1 MVNVSQTTYSP
12 CPGDKISVIIVAAGT
27 GSRFGTDVPKQFLIL
42 DGKPVLQHTVERFR
56 QALPAARIVL
66 VLSPV
71 GLEIWNSL
79 CVENGFHSPETIIG
93 GATRSES
100 VHNAVRLI
108 AKDAD
113 TRSVVMIHD
122 GARPLVTSDMILR
135 VASAFDNAAVEA
147 VVPVVPLTE
156 AIASYNSDGTCRPT
170 DRAAFRTVQTPQA
183 FRTLILD
190 AAYTALNGQS
200 MPDDAAIYTGFT
212 GKPLLTVDGDIRN
225 IKITNP
231 ADLAIAGLLL
241 KK

>member
-1 MVNVSQTTYSP
+1 MVNVSETTYNP
-12 CPGDKISVIIVAAGT
+12 CPGDNISIIIVAAGT
-27 GSRFGTDVPKQFLIL
+27 GSRFGADVPKQFLLL

-71 GLEIWNSL
+71 GLEIWSAL
-79 CVENGFHSPETIIG
+79 CNKNGFHSPETVIG

-100 VHNAVRLI
+100 VHNAIRLI
-108 AKDAD
+108 GGDANS
-113 TRSVVMIHD
+113 RSIVMIHD
-122 GARPLVTSDMILR
+122 GARPLVAPEMILR
-135 VASAFDNAAVEA
+135 VANAFADTATEA

-156 AIASYNSDGTCRPT
+156 AIACHLPDGSCKPT
-170 DRAAFRTVQTPQA
+170 DRGNFRTVQTPQA

-190 AAYTALNGQS
+190 AAYTTLDGQS
-200 MPDDAAIYTGFT
+200 MPDDAAIYTAFT

>member
-1 MVNVSQTTYSP
+1 MVNVSQTAYSP

-27 GSRFGTDVPKQFLIL
+27 GSRFGADVPKQFLML

-147 VVPVVPLTE
+147 VIPVVPLTE
-156 AIASYNSDGTCRPT
+156 AIACYNTDGTCRPT
-170 DRAAFRTVQTPQA
+170 DRATFRTVQTPQA

-200 MPDDAAIYTGFT
+200 MPDDAAIYTAFT

>member
-1 MVNVSQTTYSP
+1 MVNVSQTTYNP

-27 GSRFGTDVPKQFLIL
+27 GSRFGADVPKQFLML

-122 GARPLVTSDMILR
+122 GARPLVASDMILR
-135 VASAFDNAAVEA
+135 IARAFGDAAVEA

-156 AIASYNSDGTCRPT
+156 AIACYHSDGTCAPT

-200 MPDDAAIYTGFT
+200 MPDDAAIYTAFT

>member
-12 CPGDKISVIIVAAGT
+12 CPGDNISVIIVAAGT
-27 GSRFGTDVPKQFLIL
+27 GSRFGADVPKQFLTL

-71 GLEIWNSL
+71 GLEIWSAL
-79 CVENGFHSPETIIG
+79 CNKNGFHSPETVIG

-100 VHNAVRLI
+100 VHNAIRLI
-108 AKDAD
+108 ARDANS
-113 TRSVVMIHD
+113 RSIVMIHD
-122 GARPLVTSDMILR
+122 GARPLVAPEMIHR
-135 VASAFDNAAVEA
+135 VANAFADTATEA

-156 AIASYNSDGTCRPT
+156 AITCHLPDGSCKPT
-170 DRAAFRTVQTPQA
+170 DRGNFRTVQTPQA

-190 AAYTALNGQS
+190 AAYTALDGQS
-200 MPDDAAIYTGFT
+200 MPDDAAIYHSFT
-212 GKPLLTVDGDIRN
+212 GKALRTVDGDIRN

-231 ADLAIAGLLL
+231 ADLAIAGLLM

>member
-1 MVNVSQTTYSP
+1 MVNIPETTHNP
-12 CPGDKISVIIVAAGT
+12 CPGDNISIIIVAAGT
-27 GSRFGTDVPKQFLIL
+27 GSRFGADVPKQFLLL

-66 VLSPV
+66 VLSPT
-71 GLEIWNSL
+71 GLEIWRCL
-79 CVENGFHSPETIIG
+79 CAGHGFQSPETVIG
-93 GATRSES
+93 GDTRSES

-113 TRSVVMIHD
+113 ARSVVMIHD
-122 GARPLVTSDMILR
+122 GARPLVASDMILR
-135 VASAFDNAAVEA
+135 VARAFGDAAVEA

-156 AIASYNSDGTCRPT
+156 AIACYNTDGTCRPT

-190 AAYTALNGQS
+190 DAYAALDGQS
-200 MPDDAAIYTGFT
+200 MPDDAAIYTAFT